1 MQHLDPHTLRH
12 PQGQK
17 VRLQKCNTEG
27 EWTAGYAG
35 SSLFAG
41 SADPLRVAGSAS
53 LGLRFELRKM
63 AADA

>member
-17 VRLQKCNTEG
+17 ARLQKCNTEG

-41 SADPLRVAGSAS
+41 STAPLRVARSPR

-63 AADA
+63 AVDT